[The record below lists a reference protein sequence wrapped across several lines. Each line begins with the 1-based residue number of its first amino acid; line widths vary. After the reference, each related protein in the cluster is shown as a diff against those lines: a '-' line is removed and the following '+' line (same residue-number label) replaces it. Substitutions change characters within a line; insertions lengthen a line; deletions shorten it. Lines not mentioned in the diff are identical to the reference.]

1 MPTRIEYVD
10 ETINPLGHWC
20 FGPGGTKDNPKPCPY
35 CYARIMARR
44 GMTKCEKCR
53 TFDTPHT
60 HFEQL
65 EKLAKWKTPKN
76 IFVQSMGDL
85 FHDEVPSEW
94 IGEVFKACF
103 KAQQHTYLF
112 LTKNPKRYN
121 NVLNLM
127 PDVEEP
133 PLVYLGAT
141 ATNNEQLK
149 EAYNNPASWVSI
161 EPLSEELDKKCF
173 SFFMQNKQEVGRWEW
188 VVLGS
193 ETGNRKDKVV
203 PKREWIEAIVN
214 ECRRTNTPVFMKDSL
229 RDIWGEPLIRE
240 YPWS

>member
-1 MPTRIEYVD
+1 MPTRIEWTD

-20 FGPGGTKDNPKPCPY
+20 FGPGGTRDNPKPCPY
-35 CYARIMARR
+35 CYAKIMARR

-65 EKLAKWKTPKN
+65 EKLAKWKTPRT

-85 FHDEVPSEW
+85 FHDEVPIEW
-94 IGEVFKACF
+94 IARVFGACYE
-103 KAQQHTYLF
+103 APQHRYLF
-112 LTKNPKRYN
+112 LTKNAKRYPF
-121 NVLNLM
+121 LLDTM
-127 PDVEEP
+127 PEKMWFGQSVTKNSDE
-133 PLVYLGAT
+133 LFT
-141 ATNNEQLK
+141 SNRK
-149 EAYNNPASWVSI
+149 KYNTFISI
-161 EPLSEELDKKCF
+161 EPLLEPIQINTSYID
-173 SFFMQNKQEVGRWEW
+173 W
-188 VVLGS
+188 VIIGAES
-193 ETGNRKDKVV
+193 GNRKDKVV

-240 YPWS
+240 YPREVKE

>member
-44 GMTKCEKCR
+44 GITKCGKCR

-65 EKLAKWKTPKN
+65 EKLAKWKTPRT

-85 FHDEVPSEW
+85 LHDEVPNEW
-94 IGEVFKACF
+94 IFEIFKTCC
-103 KAQQHTYLF
+103 KTLRHRYLI
-112 LTKNPKRYN
+112 LTKNPKRYQEFLIAEEDIFWLGTTVTTQKMYDEWADLFEGN
-121 NVLNLM
+121 KYHHHYQNLF
-127 PDVEEP
+127 
-133 PLVYLGAT
+133 L
-141 ATNNEQLK
+141 
-149 EAYNNPASWVSI
+149 SI
-161 EPLSEELDKKCF
+161 EPI
-173 SFFMQNKQEVGRWEW
+173 QEPIDCSAVKANWIIVG
-188 VVLGS
+188 L
-193 ETGNRKDKVV
+193 ETGNRKGKVI
-203 PKREWIEAIVN
+203 PKREWVEAIVN

-240 YPWS
+240 YPWEAKEWK